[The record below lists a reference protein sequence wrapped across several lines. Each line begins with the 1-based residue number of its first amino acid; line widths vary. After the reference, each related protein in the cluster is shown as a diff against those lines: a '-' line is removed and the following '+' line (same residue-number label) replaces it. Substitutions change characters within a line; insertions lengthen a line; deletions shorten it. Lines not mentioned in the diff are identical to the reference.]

1 MRANEPICA
10 MTTKPIELTEAEW
23 SIIKA
28 VWEKE
33 PCTAPDVQLKLAKQT
48 EWTYST
54 VRTLMDR
61 MVAKGLLA
69 AEKVRNL
76 TLYRSAVTREQA
88 QRGELLYAL
97 KHAFNGA
104 LTPLV
109 QCLLDTNEVT
119 REELDQLKQIIG
131 EHEQGT
137 SPARKGGAKSASA
150 TDRASFGVPPSG
162 GSRALPPEGGTPN
175 KNLPVNSKSGKK
187 GAQ

>member
-1 MRANEPICA
+1 MSQP
-10 MTTKPIELTEAEW
+10 PIELTEAEW
-23 SIIKA
+23 TIIKA
-28 VWEKE
+28 VWDKE
-33 PCTAPDVQLKLAKQT
+33 PCTAPDVQQKLARDT

-76 TLYRSAVTREQA
+76 TLYRSAVTRQQA
-88 QRGELLYAL
+88 QRGELGYAL

-119 REELDQLKQIIG
+119 REELDRIKQIID
-131 EHEQGT
+131 EHERSG
-137 SPARKGGAKSASA
+137 PAGRKTGGRSSKK
-150 TDRASFGVPPSG
+150 
-162 GSRALPPEGGTPN
+162 GTP
-175 KNLPVNSKSGKK
+175 
-187 GAQ
+187 